1 VRVALRARCFAG
13 GIRGDSE
20 ADIATVL
27 AVMEKELAS
36 LQGSDRTECGLM

>member
-13 GIRGDSE
+13 GSRGDSE

-36 LQGSDRTECGLM
+36 LRDQIERSAG